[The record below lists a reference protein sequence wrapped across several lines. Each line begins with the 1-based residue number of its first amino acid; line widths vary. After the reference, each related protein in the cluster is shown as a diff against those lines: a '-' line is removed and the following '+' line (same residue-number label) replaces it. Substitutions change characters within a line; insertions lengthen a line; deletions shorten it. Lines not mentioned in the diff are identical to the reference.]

1 MSRIGDLQKHLVHGG
16 VGRVLFYGMTGE
28 KMCFQ
33 HILLN
38 ALDIHNEGGE
48 AKIIFEGASVKL
60 VPIFENENNPLY
72 KKAKEAGLI
81 AGICLACSKVME
93 VYEENLKSGLP
104 MLDDM
109 NGHAGMKAYLKD
121 DYQVI
126 SM

>member
-1 MSRIGDLQKHLVHGG
+1 MGKSEALQEISPFGE

-38 ALDIHNEGGE
+38 ALDLYDEGGE
-48 AKIIFEGASVKL
+48 ARIIFEGASVKL
-60 VPIFENENNPLY
+60 VSQFEEENNPLY
-72 KKAKEAGLI
+72 KRAKEANLI
-81 AGICLACSKVME
+81 AGVCLACSKVMGVYKE
-93 VYEENLKSGLP
+93 VLKYNLP

-109 NGHAGMKAYLKD
+109 NGHAGMKKFIKEGYK
-121 DYQVI
+121 VI

>member
-1 MSRIGDLQKHLVHGG
+1 MKKI
-16 VGRVLFYGMTGE
+16 LFYGMTGE

-38 ALDIHNEGGE
+38 ALDLHGGE
-48 AKIIFEGASVKL
+48 DHVKIIFEGASVKL
-60 VPIFENENNPLY
+60 VHIFEKENNPLY
-72 KKAKEAGLI
+72 KRAKEAGLI

-93 VYEENLKSGLP
+93 VYEQNLESGLP

-109 NGHAGMKAYLKD
+109 SGHAGMRSYIELGFE
-121 DYQVI
+121 VI

>member
-1 MSRIGDLQKHLVHGG
+1 MNK
-16 VGRVLFYGMTGE
+16 VLFYGMTGE

-38 ALDIHNEGGE
+38 ALDLAVAGDEV
-48 AKIIFEGASVKL
+48 KVIFEGASVKL
-60 VPIFENENNPLY
+60 VSVFEEEKNPLY
-72 KKAKEAGLI
+72 NKAKEAGLI

-93 VYEENLKSGLP
+93 VFEENEKSGLP

-109 NGHAGMKAYLKD
+109 NGHAGMKHYIHEG
-121 DYQVI
+121 YQVI